1 MRKTPVQRPSFR
13 ASHNIIYVFGG
24 QIDFQVSVAYGLVSS
39 KPFPVKD
46 KQIGVHNILTFLP
59 LFPN

>member
-24 QIDFQVSVAYGLVSS
+24 QIDFQVSVAYGLVPANLFLS
-39 KPFPVKD
+39 KTSK
-46 KQIGVHNILTFLP
+46 
-59 LFPN
+59 